1 MNVSRLIV
9 PALRWRNDTGFAH
22 EAARIDDALAQGV
35 GGFIVFGGTSE
46 AVRELTASI
55 SARAP
60 HPLLLASDL
69 ERGAGQQFD
78 GLTQL
83 PPPAALAALGRDDV
97 VRWAGGLTAREAL
110 QVGINWVF
118 APVADLDVLAE
129 NPIVQTRAFGA
140 DPQRVARA
148 VAEWVRGCQAAG
160 ALACAKHYPGHGRT
174 AVDSHIALPS
184 VGASLA
190 ELEREDLVPFRAAI
204 EAGVASMM
212 TAHVAYPSLDPEGLP
227 ATLSPAIIARLRR
240 DGFDGLV
247 VSDALIMDG
256 ALQGRTEA
264 DAGVHAVAA
273 GVDVLLYPNDPRA
286 VAAELER
293 ALGDGRLAPARVAES
308 LGRIER
314 ALRSVRGLSAD
325 SAGPAFGADD
335 VAQSLLEL
343 PLARGTALSL
353 SAPIELVVVDDDLGG
368 PYPASVTTAVR
379 DGLAQLGVPLGTGG
393 SKVVLVFAEPRA
405 WKGRSGLGQ
414 AARDLLGAHAASS
427 ALVVLFGHP
436 RLIADIPAG
445 PPVLVGWH
453 RQRLMQG
460 AVARWL
466 AHALGVRA

>member
-9 PALRWRNDTGFAH
+9 PALRWRDDTGFSH
-22 EAARIDDALAQGV
+22 ESARIDDALAQGV
-35 GGFIVFGGTSE
+35 GGFIVFGGTAE
-46 AVRELTASI
+46 AVHALTSAI
-55 SARAP
+55 TARAP

-78 GLTQL
+78 GLTQV

-97 VRWAGGLTAREAL
+97 VRWAGNLTAREAL
-110 QVGINWVF
+110 RVGINWVF
-118 APVADLDVLAE
+118 APVADLDVLPD
-129 NPIVQTRAFGA
+129 NPIVQTRAFGS
-140 DPQRVARA
+140 DPALVARA
-148 VAEWVRGCQAAG
+148 VAEWIRGCQAAG

-174 AVDSHIALPS
+174 SVDSHIALPS
-184 VGASLA
+184 VDAPLA
-190 ELEREDLVPFRAAI
+190 QLEREDLVPFRAAA

-212 TAHVAYPSLDPEGLP
+212 TAHVAYPALDPSGLP
-227 ATLSPAIIARLRR
+227 ATLSPAIITRLRR

-256 ALQGRTEA
+256 ALQGHGEA
-264 DAGVHAVAA
+264 EAGVRAVAA
-273 GVDVLLYPNDPRA
+273 GVDVLLYPDDPRA

-293 ALGDGRLAPARVAES
+293 ALADGRLLPARVAEAVA
-308 LGRIER
+308 RIER
-314 ALRSVRGLSAD
+314 ALESVRTLRAEP
-325 SAGPAFGADD
+325 AGPRLAVDD
-335 VAQSLLEL
+335 VAHALLDL
-343 PLARGTALSL
+343 PLARGAAPAL

-379 DGLAQLGVPLGTGG
+379 DGLVRLGVPLGAGG
-393 SKVVLVFAEPRA
+393 STVVLVFAEPRA
-405 WKGRSGLGQ
+405 WKGRSGFGD
-414 AARDLLGAHAASS
+414 ATRALLAEHAPSA

-436 RLIADIPAG
+436 RLGEEVPAG
-445 PPVLVGWH
+445 PPVLVAWH